1 MKKVD
6 IFLKTTQTTSSFFST
21 HQNLTSSVIW
31 TLIAVLTGSNENF
44 IYIRNVTPHCTRNK
58 ISCEEFTAEIEKK
71 KRFIYFCFFKPHS
84 KIRKIWK
91 VTSITIGVRK

>member
-6 IFLKTTQTTSSFFST
+6 IFLKTTQTISSFFST

-44 IYIRNVTPHCTRNK
+44 IYIRNVTPHCTRNNHVK
-58 ISCEEFTAEIEKK
+58 NLPLK
-71 KRFIYFCFFKPHS
+71 
-84 KIRKIWK
+84 
-91 VTSITIGVRK
+91 